1 MAQPKTKV
9 QVYVCE
15 VHGEQELVD
24 FKEPVAFCPHCGRV
38 MSKKG
43 EYDE

>member
-15 VHGEQELVD
+15 AHGEQELVD
-24 FKEPVAFCPHCGRV
+24 FKEPIAYCPACGRQ
-38 MSKKG
+38 MTKKA